1 MVAEVANTKKDELDS
16 IYHECSFSSSRNQVR
31 NREQNKWLQRKNQA
45 RMGYAVV
52 KKGDHAFKRLCY
64 MQ

>member
-1 MVAEVANTKKDELDS
+1 MKKP
-16 IYHECSFSSSRNQVR
+16 
-31 NREQNKWLQRKNQA
+31 A